1 MQYFVYF
8 LCAVSFWMLGWS
20 VVLGMALLGQPGG
33 EQRPLSLLD
42 RDDIPG
48 P

>member
-8 LCAVSFWMLGWS
+8 LCAVGFWMLGWS
-20 VVLGMALLGQPGG
+20 VMLGLAVIDQSGG
-33 EQRPLSLLD
+33 EQRPFCLLD
-42 RDDIPG
+42 GDDIPG